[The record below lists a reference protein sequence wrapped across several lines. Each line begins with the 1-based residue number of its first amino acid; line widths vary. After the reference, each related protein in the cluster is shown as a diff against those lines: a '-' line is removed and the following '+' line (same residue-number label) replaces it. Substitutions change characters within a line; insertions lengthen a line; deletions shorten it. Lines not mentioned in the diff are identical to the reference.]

1 MMDMFRKLSLLII
14 GASCVLASSVALA
27 KDKVVYHIDD
37 AEHQALKALRNIRN
51 QLDYNP
57 DTDMKVVMHSEGVDM
72 MMTDYKDAASTAPLI
87 AALSARNVTFEVCEI
102 TMKRR
107 KLDKD
112 KFMLEADFT
121 PSGVVRLTQLQNQ
134 GYAYIK
140 P

>member
-1 MMDMFRKLSLLII
+1 MMDMFRKISLLII

>member
-1 MMDMFRKLSLLII
+1 MMDMFRKISLFII

-102 TMKRR
+102 TIKRR

>member
-1 MMDMFRKLSLLII
+1 MMDMFRKISLLII
-14 GASCVLASSVALA
+14 GASCVLASGVALA

>member
-14 GASCVLASSVALA
+14 GASFVLASSVALA

>member
-1 MMDMFRKLSLLII
+1 MFRKISLLII

>member
-1 MMDMFRKLSLLII
+1 MMDMFRKISLFII
-14 GASCVLASSVALA
+14 GASFVLASSVALA

-87 AALSARNVTFEVCEI
+87 AALSARNVTFEVCETTI
-102 TMKRR
+102 KRR

>member
-1 MMDMFRKLSLLII
+1 MLGKIPLLII
-14 GASCVLASSVALA
+14 GMSCALASGVALA

-72 MMTDYKDAASTAPLI
+72 MMTDYKDAATTAPLI

>member
-1 MMDMFRKLSLLII
+1 MFRKISLLII
-14 GASCVLASSVALA
+14 GASCVLASGVALA

>member
-1 MMDMFRKLSLLII
+1 MFRKISLLII
-14 GASCVLASSVALA
+14 GASCILASSVALA

>member
-1 MMDMFRKLSLLII
+1 MFRKISLFII

-102 TMKRR
+102 TIKRR

>member
-1 MMDMFRKLSLLII
+1 MLRKFSLLVI
-14 GASCVLASSVALA
+14 GVSCILASGAALA
-27 KDKVVYHIDD
+27 QDKVVYHIDD

-51 QLDYNP
+51 QMDYNP
-57 DTDMKVVMHSEGVDM
+57 DTDIKVVMHSEGVDM
-72 MMTDYKDAASTAPLI
+72 MLTNYKDAATTAPLI
-87 AALSARNVTFEVCEI
+87 AALAARNVTFEVCEI
-102 TMKRR
+102 TIKRR

>member
-1 MMDMFRKLSLLII
+1 MLRKLSLLII
-14 GASCVLASSVALA
+14 GTSCVLASGVALA

-37 AEHQALKALRNIRN
+37 AQQQAIKALRNIRN
-51 QLDYNP
+51 QLDFNP
-57 DTDMKVVMHSEGVDM
+57 DTDIKVVMHAEGVDM
-72 MMTDYKDAASTAPLI
+72 MLTDYKDTATTAPLI
-87 AALSARNVTFEVCEI
+87 AALSARHVTFEVCEI

>member
-1 MMDMFRKLSLLII
+1 MTNMLGKIPLLII
-14 GASCVLASSVALA
+14 GMSCALASGVALA

-72 MMTDYKDAASTAPLI
+72 MMTDYKDAATTAPLI

>member
-1 MMDMFRKLSLLII
+1 MLGKIPLLII
-14 GASCVLASSVALA
+14 GVSCALASGVALA

-57 DTDMKVVMHSEGVDM
+57 DTDMKVVMHAEGVDM